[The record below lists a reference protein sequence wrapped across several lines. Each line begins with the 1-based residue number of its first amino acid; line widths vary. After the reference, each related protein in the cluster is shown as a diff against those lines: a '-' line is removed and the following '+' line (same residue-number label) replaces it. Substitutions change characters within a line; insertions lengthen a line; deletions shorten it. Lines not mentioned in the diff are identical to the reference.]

1 MKKIRLRRISVTEY
15 EFNPDYYPE
24 GTTIEQ
30 AAYIDIQNMIDKGI
44 VEEYFEDLIL
54 DEVYLHEIIE

>member
-1 MKKIRLRRISVTEY
+1 MKKIRLARLMITEY

-30 AAYIDIQNMIDKGI
+30 AVEIDIAGMKDFGT
-44 VEEYFEDLIL
+44 VDEYFEDLIE
-54 DEVYLHEIIE
+54 DKVYLHEIIE